1 MRMLQYGKVER
12 PEPEPQQKGGSWWM
26 PFATNPDRQAWHD
39 AVEREQPRLQAL
51 NVAPVKILL

>member
-1 MRMLQYGKVER
+1 MLQYGKVER